1 MVDVHID
8 PEFDDRERRDRLFA
22 GDVVVYTHVPEIAAF
37 AEFARGLITEA
48 FAPFE
53 PRTVQEHRTPEEL
66 AEILIAF
73 KPRFIHHPES
83 IAHVRRIVTALGADP
98 AAVYADVPKLRT
110 AFPLGGLTTG
120 IAYAFQPHRDTW
132 YSAPLQQLN
141 WWLPLWPVAPSNV
154 MEFYP
159 RGFGREVPNTSS
171 SYDYTEWNAWRSR
184 MSELNT
190 RDTRVQPAPV
200 APLPPDEPRLCLVPP
215 VGGVM
220 LFSGDQLHASIPN
233 TSGVARYSVDFRT
246 VDVAD
251 LRSGRGAPGVD
262 VAATGTSLGDFHRMT
277 DGAAVPDDVMAAFDR
292 PAAVPHGV

>member
-8 PEFDDRERRDRLFA
+8 PRFDDEQRRERLFS
-22 GDVVVYTHVPEIAAF
+22 GDVVVYTHIPEIVAF
-37 AEFARGLITEA
+37 AEFARELIAEA
-48 FAPFE
+48 FAPLD
-53 PRTVQEHRTPEEL
+53 PLRVQEHRDPGEL
-66 AEILIAF
+66 AEVLIPF

-83 IAHVRRIVTALGADP
+83 IAHVRRIVTALGGDP
-98 AAVYADVPKLRT
+98 ESVYADVPKLRT
-110 AFPLGGLTTG
+110 AFPAGGLTTG

-159 RGFGREVPNTSS
+159 QRFGRAVANTSR
-171 SYDYTEWNAWRSR
+171 SYDYVEWNAWRSR

-190 RDTRVQPAPV
+190 RDTRVHPAPV

-246 VDVAD
+246 VDIAD
-251 LRSGRGAPGVD
+251 LRRGRGAPGVD
-262 VAATGTSLGDFHRMT
+262 VEATGTSLGDFHRLS
-277 DGAAVPDDVMAAFDR
+277 DGSALPAEEVAHLGR
-292 PAAVPHGV
+292 PAAVPHGA

>member
-8 PEFDDRERRDRLFA
+8 PSFDDERRRARLFA
-22 GDVVVYTHVPEIAAF
+22 GDVVVYTHVPEILAF
-37 AEFARGLITEA
+37 TEFARELIAEA
-48 FAPFE
+48 FAPLD
-53 PRTVQEHRTPEEL
+53 PLTVQEGRDPEEL

-73 KPRFIHHPES
+73 KPGFIHHPES

-98 AAVYADVPKLRT
+98 DAVYADVPKLRT
-110 AFPLGGLTTG
+110 AFPVGGLTTG

-141 WWLPLWPVAPSNV
+141 WWLPIWPVAASNV

-159 RGFGREVPNTSS
+159 RRFGRPVENTSGA
-171 SYDYTEWNAWRSR
+171 YDYTEWNAWRSR
-184 MSELNT
+184 MSELSVS
-190 RDTRVQPAPV
+190 DTRVQPAPV
-200 APLPPDEPRLCLVPP
+200 APLPVDEPRLCLVPP

-246 VDVAD
+246 VDVTD
-251 LRSGRGAPGVD
+251 LRTGRGAPGTD
-262 VAATGTSLGDFHRMT
+262 VASTGTSLGDFHRLT
-277 DGAAVPDDVMAAFDR
+277 DGAPLTAEDIAPHDR
-292 PAAVPHGV
+292 AAAVPHGV

>member
-8 PEFDDRERRDRLFA
+8 PQFDDEQRRERLFA

-37 AEFARGLITEA
+37 AEFARELITEA

-53 PRTVQEHRTPEEL
+53 PRTVQEHRGPEEL

-83 IAHVRRIVTALGADP
+83 TAHVRRIVTALGVDP
-98 AAVYADVPKLRT
+98 SSVYADVPKLRT
-110 AFPLGGLTTG
+110 AFPRGGLTTG

-141 WWLPLWPVAPSNV
+141 WWLPLWPAAPSNV

-159 RGFGREVPNTSS
+159 QRFGTTVPNTSA

-200 APLPPDEPRLCLVPP
+200 APLPADEPRLCLVPP

-246 VDVAD
+246 VDATD

-262 VAATGTSLGDFHRMT
+262 VASTGTSLGDFHRLT
-277 DGAAVPDDVMAAFDR
+277 DGAALPVADATSGR
-292 PAAVPHGV
+292 PAPVPHGV